1 MKQFSLE
8 NPFVLVARNFPLV
21 LLTFPALVMR
31 SLFPYLVKID
41 DLFLSFG
48 CDLIY
53 GSDRKC
59 YYKVREVA
67 EVLSIDAHTRLEQ
80 SDLFGSPNFY

>member
-1 MKQFSLE
+1 MTQFSLK
-8 NPFVLVARNFPLV
+8 NPFVLVARNLPLV

-41 DLFLSFG
+41 DLLFSFG

-59 YYKVREVA
+59 NYKVREVA
-67 EVLSIDAHTRLEQ
+67 KVLSIDAHARLKQ